1 MQIDD
6 TFLLKLLSELKTVAT
21 PWHSIEVFDEEL
33 LLDEP
38 KLLFHLE
45 MLIDRNYLAHRP
57 AQFAG
62 GRDLIERTDVS
73 IDPWL
78 FSRKSLL
85 RLTAQGHEFAED
97 ALAQARHQAAWD
109 AFKKP
114 RFRSPPHAKE
124 NAEHTMMGLD
134 DIRVVFRIDDE

>member
-1 MQIDD
+1 MQVDD
-6 TFLLKLLSELKTVAT
+6 TFLLKLLSELKTVET

-33 LLDEP
+33 LLDEA

-57 AQFAG
+57 AQSG
-62 GRDLIERTDVS
+62 GGPDLIERTDVTM
-73 IDPWL
+73 DPWL

-85 RLTAQGHEFAED
+85 RLTAQGHEFAEA
-97 ALAQARHQAAWD
+97 ALAQARQQAAWG

-114 RFRSPPHAKE
+114 RFRSVPYVQE
-124 NAEHTMMGLD
+124 NVEHNMMGLD